1 VNRLGTF
8 VARVRETAHLMVGM
22 PSYAAYRLHMEQRH
36 PDRPAMTEAEFFRD
50 RQQARYGGK
59 NGGRCC

>member
-1 VNRLGTF
+1 MSRLAIL

-22 PSYAAYRLHMEQRH
+22 PSYAAYCQHMEQSH
-36 PDRPAMTEAEFFRD
+36 PGHDRMTEAEFFRD